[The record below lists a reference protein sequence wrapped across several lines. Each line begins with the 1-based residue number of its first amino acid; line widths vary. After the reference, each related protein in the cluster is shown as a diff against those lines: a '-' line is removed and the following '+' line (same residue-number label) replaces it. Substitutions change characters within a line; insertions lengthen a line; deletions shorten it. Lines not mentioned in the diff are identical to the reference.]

1 MSVRE
6 LAFENNP
13 QIPFFDSFASLNLFI
28 FRAKVI
34 LQFFFIIQSLFLMLF
49 QDQIKAY
56 QFTRVFVIG
65 DLVDLFVLQ
74 IMQLIDKDFVGKC
87 LPFLLFFKL
96 EIMLFENHHR
106 GREIDLQTFST
117 LRKFVFFILGL
128 EEILANFDLVSFF
141 YQFTM
146 SFKQCVYGF
155 FSALLFLS

>member
-1 MSVRE
+1 
-6 LAFENNP
+6 
-13 QIPFFDSFASLNLFI
+13 
-28 FRAKVI
+28 
-34 LQFFFIIQSLFLMLF
+34 
-49 QDQIKAY
+49 
-56 QFTRVFVIG
+56 
-65 DLVDLFVLQ
+65 
-74 IMQLIDKDFVGKC
+74 MQLIDKDFVGKC

-128 EEILANFDLVSFF
+128 EEIPANFDLVSFF

-155 FSALLFLS
+155 FSALLCYSFAFTISLLCYSYVCILCFLMKFLFFLYYSLLSS